1 MTSKA
6 LLYFYIDEDSKKGR
20 QIKFA
25 VPFFGISEKAVIF
38 YFTPGLSSYP
48 AVKIA
53 AKNVTATPTIITV
66 PML

>member
-1 MTSKA
+1 MRIQKRDGKFN
-6 LLYFYIDEDSKKGR
+6 LLSL
-20 QIKFA
+20 
-25 VPFFGISEKAVIF
+25 FFGILEKAVIF

-53 AKNVTATPTIITV
+53 AKNVKATPTIITV